1 MGTAGFNAPQYKTT
15 TRVQWEAAA
24 QAWDRWD
31 PTLTGWLGAATDRM
45 LDLAGVDTGAAVLD
59 VAAGA
64 GGQTLAAARR
74 GGPTGRVLAT
84 DISPAILEYAAYRCA
99 ALGNVTTRE
108 MDGEDL
114 AVDPGQYGSVISRL
128 GLMYFPDQQR
138 ALRGMREALR
148 PGGRVAA
155 IVFGPAEA
163 NGFFAVP
170 VSIVRRH
177 AQLPPPVPGQPGP
190 FSLGGP
196 GVMATAL
203 TTAGFTDVV
212 VEELDAPLRMPSA
225 ADCLR
230 FAQESFGALHQMLSG
245 LPPAE
250 QDQAWAEVSDALRQ
264 FEGPDSFVGPCRL
277 LVAAGIR

>member
-1 MGTAGFNAPQYKTT
+1 MAARFSAPRYKAT

-24 QAWDRWD
+24 QSWDRWD
-31 PTLTGWLGAATDRM
+31 PTLTSWLGAATDLM
-45 LDLAGVDTGAAVLD
+45 LDLAGVETGAAVLD

-64 GGQTLAAARR
+64 GGQTLTAARR
-74 GGPTGRVLAT
+74 VGLTGRVLAT
-84 DISPAILEYAAYRCA
+84 DISPAILGYAADRCA
-99 ALGNVTTRE
+99 DLGNVTTKE
-108 MDGEDL
+108 MDGEGL
-114 AVDPGQYGSVISRL
+114 AVDPGQYDSVISRL

-138 ALRGMREALR
+138 ALRGMRDALR
-148 PGGRVAA
+148 PGGRVGA
-155 IVFGPAEA
+155 IVFGPPEA
-163 NGFFAVP
+163 NSFFAAP

-196 GVMATAL
+196 GVMAAAL

-225 ADCLR
+225 ADCLL
-230 FAQESFGALHQMLSG
+230 FEQESFGALHQMLSG

-250 QDQAWAEVSDALRQ
+250 QDLAWAEVGDALRQ
-264 FEGPDSFVGPCRL
+264 FEGPDGFVGPGRL
-277 LVAAGIR
+277 LVAAGTR

>member
-1 MGTAGFNAPQYKTT
+1 MGAAGFNAPQYKRT

-31 PTLTGWLGAATDRM
+31 PTLTGWLGAATDQM

-64 GGQTLAAARR
+64 GGQTFAAARR
-74 GGPTGRVLAT
+74 VGPTGRVLAT
-84 DISPAILEYAAYRCA
+84 DISPAILEYAADRCA
-99 ALGNVTTRE
+99 ALGNVTTQE

-114 AVDPGQYGSVISRL
+114 AVDPGQYDSVISRL
-128 GLMYFPDQQR
+128 GLIYFPDQQR
-138 ALRGMREALR
+138 ALHSMREALR
-148 PGGRVAA
+148 PGGRVGA

-163 NGFFAVP
+163 TGFFAVP

-196 GVMATAL
+196 GVMAATL

-245 LPPAE
+245 LSPTG
-250 QDQAWAEVSDALRQ
+250 QDQAWAEVGDALRQ
-264 FEGPDSFVGPCRL
+264 FEGPDGFVGPCRL
-277 LVAAGIR
+277 LVAAGTR

>member
-1 MGTAGFNAPQYKTT
+1 MGAAGFNAPQYKTT
-15 TRVQWEAAA
+15 TRGQWEAAA

-31 PTLTGWLGAATDRM
+31 PTLTAWLGAATDRM

-74 GGPTGRVLAT
+74 VGPTGRVLAT
-84 DISPAILEYAAYRCA
+84 DISPAILEYAAFRCA

-114 AVDPGQYGSVISRL
+114 AVDPGQYDSVISRL

-196 GVMATAL
+196 DVMATAL

-264 FEGPDSFVGPCRL
+264 FEGPDRFVGPCRL
-277 LVAAGIR
+277 LVAAGTR